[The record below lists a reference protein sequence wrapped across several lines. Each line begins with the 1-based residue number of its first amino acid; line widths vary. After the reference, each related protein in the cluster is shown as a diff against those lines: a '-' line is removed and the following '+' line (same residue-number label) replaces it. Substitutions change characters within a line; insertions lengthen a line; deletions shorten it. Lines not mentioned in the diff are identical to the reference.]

1 MTVVEARQFL
11 DSGNTMV
18 MTHTIQGR
26 EEIHSVREY
35 KREG

>member
-11 DSGNTMV
+11 DSGSA

-35 KREG
+35 KREA